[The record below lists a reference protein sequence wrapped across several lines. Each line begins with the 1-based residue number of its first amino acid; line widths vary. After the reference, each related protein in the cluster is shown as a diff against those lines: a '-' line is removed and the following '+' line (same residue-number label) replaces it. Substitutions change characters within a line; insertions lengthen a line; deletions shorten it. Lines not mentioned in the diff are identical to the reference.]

1 MQVRDIMVQDVK
13 PCHPDYNLAQVSEII
28 WKGGSGALPVVD
40 ESGQLWNMITDRDIC
55 IALGTTN
62 LRPSDVLG
70 VCYTMRRFAQ
80 GSMNSARPLLTV
92 LQAAPAVGC
101 VSSEG
106 KETFACCPTSTRT
119 ITAVSG

>member
-80 GSMNSARPLLTV
+80 GSMNSARPLLQ
-92 LQAAPAVGC
+92 L
-101 VSSEG
+101 
-106 KETFACCPTSTRT
+106 
-119 ITAVSG
+119 